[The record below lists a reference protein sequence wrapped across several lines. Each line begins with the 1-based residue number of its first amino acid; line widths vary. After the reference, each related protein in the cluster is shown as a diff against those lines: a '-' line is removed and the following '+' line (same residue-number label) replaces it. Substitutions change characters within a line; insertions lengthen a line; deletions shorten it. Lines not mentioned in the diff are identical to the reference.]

1 MLGIISGS
9 GMGTDHPTSI
19 ISGPGMGTDRL
30 TSIISGSGMGP
41 DRLASIVSGTW
52 TLVLES
58 QNSPVGIF
66 WHAERG
72 FRNFKM
78 VNFHPCA
85 CAKQW
90 FDNKEFKQWTDH
102 NQNATI
108 MHWLPT
114 LQQPGEYVD
123 FNQTTAANQYHWNFI
138 RPRYK
143 LKRLPPGPGIIW
155 CHEYLFHLSFFLF
168 LFFFLFSLLF
178 SL

>member
-9 GMGTDHPTSI
+9 GMGTDHPTSML
-19 ISGPGMGTDRL
+19 SGSGMGTDRPTSIISGSGMGTDRLTIIISGSGMGTGRL

-90 FDNKEFKQWTDH
+90 FDNKELKQ
-102 NQNATI
+102 
-108 MHWLPT
+108 
-114 LQQPGEYVD
+114 
-123 FNQTTAANQYHWNFI
+123 
-138 RPRYK
+138 
-143 LKRLPPGPGIIW
+143 
-155 CHEYLFHLSFFLF
+155 
-168 LFFFLFSLLF
+168 
-178 SL
+178 